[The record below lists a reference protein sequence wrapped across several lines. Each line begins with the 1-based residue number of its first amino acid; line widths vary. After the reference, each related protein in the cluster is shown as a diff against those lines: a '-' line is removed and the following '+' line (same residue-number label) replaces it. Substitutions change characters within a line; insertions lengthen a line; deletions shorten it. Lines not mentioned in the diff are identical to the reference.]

1 MIPTKGGKK
10 RPVTAGF
17 QFKNS
22 MQTLLTALYS
32 CQPHYIRCI
41 KPNDDKKA
49 LQFHDMKVIEQTR
62 YLGILE
68 NLRVRRAGYC
78 YRQTYEKWFNRY
90 YMLSDKTFPK
100 SKIGDN
106 FKKGIEFLI
115 EQLGLPKSEYQYGK
129 TKIFIRTPHTLF
141 DIEAKRLISL
151 NRIAT
156 KIQKVWRA
164 WQIRKIY
171 LQLKKEAIDI
181 FKGQKERTRQ
191 SIQRGVISFFGDF
204 LGLQDN
210 NEIKLLISKYGDT
223 KIVFSDLVKK
233 VNKRYKFQ
241 DRILLLT
248 DKSIYNLKKFNKPKK
263 NCFFECK
270 RQISLKSIES
280 ISVSKLSDNFFVIH
294 VPSEYD
300 YVYENAKKTIFIT
313 LLNNEFKKSFGKPL
327 PLHIVQSIQ
336 FKIKKGQAKYIQ
348 FSKDEMSAQAK
359 IKKEKGKL
367 QIQIA
372 SGVNPNF
379 S

>member
-1 MIPTKGGKK
+1 MDEECLFPEGSDKTLLDKLHRNFSSHIHYQKPPDPISKEKFVIKHYAGDVTYNINGFLDKNRDTLFHDLVQLCLNSGNPLMKELFSSEYDSNNYMIPTKGGKK

-129 TKIFIRTPHTLF
+129 TCRF
-141 DIEAKRLISL
+141 
-151 NRIAT
+151 
-156 KIQKVWRA
+156 
-164 WQIRKIY
+164 
-171 LQLKKEAIDI
+171 LK
-181 FKGQKERTRQ
+181 
-191 SIQRGVISFFGDF
+191 
-204 LGLQDN
+204 
-210 NEIKLLISKYGDT
+210 
-223 KIVFSDLVKK
+223 
-233 VNKRYKFQ
+233 
-241 DRILLLT
+241 
-248 DKSIYNLKKFNKPKK
+248 
-263 NCFFECK
+263 
-270 RQISLKSIES
+270 
-280 ISVSKLSDNFFVIH
+280 
-294 VPSEYD
+294 
-300 YVYENAKKTIFIT
+300 
-313 LLNNEFKKSFGKPL
+313 
-327 PLHIVQSIQ
+327 
-336 FKIKKGQAKYIQ
+336 
-348 FSKDEMSAQAK
+348 
-359 IKKEKGKL
+359 
-367 QIQIA
+367 
-372 SGVNPNF
+372 
-379 S
+379 